1 MKIRW
6 LGQSA
11 FLITSEEGTTII
23 TDPYKTGMFIGLR
36 YRPIEEAADIVTVSH
51 RDPDHNN
58 VAAVRGNPQVVRS
71 VGSFEA
77 KGIEFRGIASYHGLS
92 VFRLKRSNTIFC
104 FTVDNVRVCHLGDL
118 GHQLSDEQV
127 ADIREVDVL
136 MIPIGGFFTI
146 DGAGASKV
154 CDRLKPRV
162 AIPMHYKTD
171 SCLFPLARLDPFL
184 EGKTDV
190 KRMATSEAEFK
201 KEELPSPTEIVV
213 LEHAR

>member
-11 FLITSEEGTTII
+11 FLITSEEGARII
-23 TDPYKTGMFIGLR
+23 TDPYKTGMFVGLR
-36 YRPIEEAADIVTVSH
+36 YRRIDEAADIVTISH

-58 VAAVRGNPQVVRS
+58 VAAVRGNPQVVRG
-71 VGSFEA
+71 VGIFEA
-77 KGIEFRGIASYHGLS
+77 KGIKFRGIASYHGLS
-92 VFRLKRSNTIFC
+92 VSRLKRSNTIFC
-104 FTVDNVRVCHLGDL
+104 FTVDGVKVCHLGDL

-127 ADIREVDVL
+127 ADIGEVAVFL
-136 MIPIGGFFTI
+136 IPVGGRFTI

-171 SCLFPLARLDPFL
+171 SCLLPLARLDPFL
-184 EGKTDV
+184 EGKTNV
-190 KRMATSEAEFK
+190 KRVATSEVEFK
-201 KEELPSPTEIVV
+201 KEELPSHTEIVV
-213 LEHAR
+213 LEHAL